1 MSRPWKEIGRYGSV
15 GLELV
20 LTIGLV
26 SWLGQ
31 WLDGRYWGGHGRGLV
46 VGFVLGVAVAFRNL
60 MRTAQR
66 MQRDIEQA
74 EARDPEAG
82 RWTVDEGWLHGD
94 PPAPSPEVSPEVHDP
109 EVREGRQDEPNR
121 RERP

>member
-31 WLDGRYWGGHGRGLV
+31 WLDARYWGGHGRGLAA
-46 VGFVLGVAVAFRNL
+46 GFALGVAVAFRNL
-60 MRTAQR
+60 WRTAQR

-82 RWTVDEGWLHGD
+82 RWTVDEGWVHGD
-94 PPAPSPEVSPEVHDP
+94 PPDPPAPDAH
-109 EVREGRQDEPNR
+109 EGGQDKPNR